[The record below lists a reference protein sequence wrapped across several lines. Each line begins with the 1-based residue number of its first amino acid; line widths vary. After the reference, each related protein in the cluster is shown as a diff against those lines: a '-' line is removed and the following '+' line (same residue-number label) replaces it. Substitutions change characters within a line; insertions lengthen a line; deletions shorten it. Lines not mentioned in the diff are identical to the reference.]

1 MRIDREGFLLAVAA
15 LAGCER
21 ADPPQS
27 RRPPTADV
35 GAQRP
40 GTAARLRASAPEQPT
55 TPTATVAP
63 TAPIAEVEPEPV
75 PTPTP
80 PPTRVTPHHRVSPT
94 KHWFLGLT
102 MADRTNVTA
111 VCEHRAQ
118 VACAA
123 SLREIMPR
131 RSGVDDESATN
142 PAAQSA
148 PVVDAAEVSVARLSS
163 SRVSQYCHDEFP
175 APTCET
181 PLVVAFDGQPID
193 FTPAGHDQF
202 AFVPGEPAAT
212 DWPTETTP
220 WIALDL
226 DGDGA
231 ITSGAELFGSSTV
244 LANGAHA
251 PNGFAA
257 LAELDAN
264 GDGILDARDPMFSR
278 LVLWS
283 DRNGDHRSTPDELR
297 PLASTVT
304 AISLAFTVDPRCN
317 QHDDCEGERATLR
330 WRDAA
335 GGDHVGAVVDVYVPR
350 RER

>member
-1 MRIDREGFLLAVAA
+1 MM
-15 LAGCER
+15 
-21 ADPPQS
+21 PK
-27 RRPPTADV
+27 PTKDV
-35 GAQRP
+35 DDDGDA
-40 GTAARLRASAPEQPT
+40 
-55 TPTATVAP
+55 TATPPA
-63 TAPIAEVEPEPV
+63 EPEPV
-75 PTPTP
+75 EDP
-80 PPTRVTPHHRVSPT
+80 VEA
-94 KHWFLGLT
+94 K
-102 MADRTNVTA
+102 
-111 VCEHRAQ
+111 
-118 VACAA
+118 VAK
-123 SLREIMPR
+123 
-131 RSGVDDESATN
+131 
-142 PAAQSA
+142 
-148 PVVDAAEVSVARLSS
+148 LSS
-163 SRVSQYCHDEFP
+163 QHVAQYCQDEFP

-193 FTPAGHDQF
+193 FAPAGRDRF

-212 DWPTETTP
+212 DWPTDATP

-244 LANGAHA
+244 LANGARA
-251 PNGFAA
+251 ANGFAA

-264 GDGILDARDPMFSR
+264 GDGVLDARDPMFGR

-304 AISLAFTVDPRCN
+304 SISLASRLDARCN
-317 QHDDCEGERATLR
+317 DRDDCEGERGTLH

-335 GGDHVGAVVDVYVPR
+335 GADHAGAVVDVYIPR

>member
-21 ADPPQS
+21 AEPSPT
-27 RRPPTADV
+27 RPAPTADV
-35 GAQRP
+35 EAQRP
-40 GTAARLRASAPEQPT
+40 GASASLRAPATEPATPPT
-55 TPTATVAP
+55 TEEPVEP
-63 TAPIAEVEPEPV
+63 VAEV
-75 PTPTP
+75 TPMATP
-80 PPTRVTPHHRVSPT
+80 PPTRTAAHHRRSAA
-94 KHWFLGLT
+94 KRWFLGLA
-102 MADRTNVTA
+102 MEQRNNVTA
-111 VCEHRAQ
+111 ACAHRAEVQ
-118 VACAA
+118 CRAVLRAA
-123 SLREIMPR
+123 MPPPTR
-131 RSGVDDESATN
+131 VDDDPGAADP
-142 PAAQSA
+142 PADAE
-148 PVVDAAEVSVARLSS
+148 PVVDQDEAKVAQLPSTSVA
-163 SRVSQYCHDEFP
+163 QYCREEFP

-193 FTPAGHDQF
+193 FAPASGDPF

-212 DWPTETTP
+212 DWPTATTP

-244 LANGAHA
+244 LANGSRAS
-251 PNGFAA
+251 NGFAA
-257 LAELDAN
+257 LAALDAN
-264 GDGILDARDPMFSR
+264 GDGILDARDPMFAR

-304 AISLAFTVDPRCN
+304 SISLAFTLDPRCN
-317 QHDDCEGERATLR
+317 QRDDCEGERAALH

-335 GGDHVGAVVDVYVPR
+335 GVDHVGAVVDVYIPR
-350 RER
+350 RGR